1 MNHLNMHPTITATP
15 PPGNLVDLHYYVF
28 GIGSGVATLLCFLR
42 LCSRHHLRTLGRD
55 DFAIQMK
62 TMCYHSKD
70 IPDDRSQVYA
80 ELSYNA
86 APAFMMSIG
95 CAKMSILCFYLRT
108 FPSQCFQTTA
118 RITQGLVVM
127 VTFPI
132 TLLLYLSRFEHLGLD
147 DVALFL
153 ATAGA
158 NVAMDAL
165 LLALPIPTVF
175 ALQMSWKKKSV
186 VTCFFSLG
194 LITMGTSI
202 VRLYLLK
209 GILGSSDLT
218 WDAAPANIT
227 SFLEVNFHLICACM
241 PAVYKFFK
249 ELKCFKAVSPNPTYQ
264 SHVSGTWQPTLRS
277 SSQILLHEIRGGFDV
292 ESGRAPSRGK
302 SSGTAS
308 DGVDDPERL
317 PDQDWHSG

>member
-1 MNHLNMHPTITATP
+1 
-15 PPGNLVDLHYYVF
+15 
-28 GIGSGVATLLCFLR
+28 
-42 LCSRHHLRTLGRD
+42 
-55 DFAIQMK
+55 
-62 TMCYHSKD
+62 MCYHSKD
-70 IPDDRSQVYA
+70 IPGDRFQVYA

-108 FPSQCFQTTA
+108 FPSPYFKAIA
-118 RITQGLVVM
+118 RVTQGLVVM

-158 NVAMDAL
+158 NVAMDAV